1 MAFNN
6 NERFQREYVSDN
18 NRHMVQPI
26 DCVPEERTKKGWTK
40 GIKAW
45 DKIDGSD
52 TWVGWFTPPRK
63 KAKAPSYGKRGRSS
77 TLVLT
82 RKGDKKTKIVN
93 EKRLRRQAWN
103 DPTARASM
111 LRQARHAKEGE
122 IIADI
127 ISTFDDTEVIGDI
140 EEE

>member
-40 GIKAW
+40 GVKAW
-45 DKIDGSD
+45 EKVDGSD
-52 TWVGWFTPPRK
+52 IWVGWFTPPRK
-63 KAKAPSYGKRGRSS
+63 KVKAPSYGKSRRNS

-82 RKGDKKTKIVN
+82 RKGEQKTKVVN
-93 EKRLRRQAWN
+93 EKRLSINHENLSQE
-103 DPTARASM
+103 
-111 LRQARHAKEGE
+111 LVQGE
-122 IIADI
+122 NTIVLGRDDSPHIFRIIV
-127 ISTFDDTEVIGDI
+127 T
-140 EEE
+140 